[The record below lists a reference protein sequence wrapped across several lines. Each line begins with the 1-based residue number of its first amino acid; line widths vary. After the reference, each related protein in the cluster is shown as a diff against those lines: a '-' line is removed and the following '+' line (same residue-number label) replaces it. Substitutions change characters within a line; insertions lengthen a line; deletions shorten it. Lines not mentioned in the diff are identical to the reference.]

1 VSGSAKQ
8 SLAESERHASR
19 CICCL
24 GEHLIRSPAIL
35 MPFVAKRVFD
45 HEPVEI
51 TQAWGLRDLRPGMVY
66 SLCNTL
72 ECKDC
77 GVLFLDYRF
86 SDHEMSLLYSDYR
99 GDEYNAQRARFEPG
113 YNATALHYEG
123 RAAYLEDVERILAP
137 YLPARP
143 RVLDWGGDSG
153 VNSPFRFSAALLNVY
168 DISGVET
175 CGEATP
181 VTLESCPQQQ
191 YDLVTC
197 SQVLEHV
204 PYPADLLRQIA
215 CTLRTESIL
224 YLEVPLEEIF
234 QGEGGGSPCA
244 GMKRHWHEHINFFS
258 PSSLQSLAQTCG
270 LEVLVARTLP
280 VALGWRN
287 AEVQMLICKKRQD

>member
-1 VSGSAKQ
+1 M
-8 SLAESERHASR
+8 R
-19 CICCL
+19 C
-24 GEHLIRSPAIL
+24 PAIM

-51 TQAWGLRDLRPGMVY
+51 TQAWGLRDLQPGMAY

-72 ECKDC
+72 ECEDC

-86 SDHEMSLLYSDYR
+86 SDHEMSLLYRDYR
-99 GDEYNAQRARFEPG
+99 GDEYNALRARFEPA

-153 VNSPFRFSAALLNVY
+153 VNSPFRFSASVLHVY

-175 CGEATP
+175 CAEATS
-181 VTLESCPQQQ
+181 VTPEGCLKQH
-191 YDLVTC
+191 YDLVNC

-204 PYPADLLRQIA
+204 PHPVELLRQVA
-215 CTLRTESIL
+215 DTLHKETVL

-234 QGEGGGSPCA
+234 RGGGNSSPRIS
-244 GMKRHWHEHINFFS
+244 MKRHWHEHINFFS
-258 PSSLQSLAQTCG
+258 PLSLQALARTCG
-270 LEVLVARTLP
+270 LEVLAEHTLP
-280 VALGWRN
+280 VALGWKN
-287 AEVQMLICKKRQD
+287 AEVQMLICKKHED